1 MLRKEILGKGQK
13 MVHNVYFLGI
23 TLNNVWSFQGF
34 ILLYLPAFKGLLCLD
49 LTGTP
54 DPDLSEVTND
64 FEMASD
70 VHVTT
75 RFVDSLVDDVVG
87 DMISSVGA
95 SVVVV
100 EFVVW

>member
-1 MLRKEILGKGQK
+1 M
-13 MVHNVYFLGI
+13 
-23 TLNNVWSFQGF
+23 
-34 ILLYLPAFKGLLCLD
+34 LYLPAFKGLLCLD

-54 DPDLSEVTND
+54 DLAEVTND

-87 DMISSVGA
+87 DIISSVGA

-100 EFVVW
+100 AFVVW